1 MTMAAASGIRA
12 GAAYVELFVKDS
24 RLVKGLNAAAAR
36 LKAFGA
42 SIQALGTKLAGLGIT
57 LAIPFLGAAKLFA
70 DMGDDMAK
78 MSARTGVAVEAL
90 SELRYAAQQSGA
102 GAEDLER
109 GLRTMNRNVVEA
121 ARGSVQAR
129 RNLSRLGLTIAD
141 LTGLSPDQQ
150 FELIADRLSRIQN
163 PANRATIAME
173 IFGRTGANLL
183 PLLSSGAEGI
193 RGLRREANSLGLTMS
208 TEDAQAA
215 EKFSD
220 AMSTLWRS
228 LKQVAFMVGAALAPT
243 LKQIAEW
250 ITRVAANLA
259 GWIDENREVITVI
272 GAVIAG
278 IVGVGVALMVLGPI
292 ISAVGSAIGL
302 VTFAISAATTAVSL
316 LGAAIGF
323 LLSPIGLVVAAVGGI
338 AAAVLFATDEGN
350 MALESLGQGFEQ
362 LLGAAGTAWQGIQ
375 DAIAA
380 GDLAGAM
387 EVAWLGIQVVWET
400 GIAAISAAWR
410 RFKSFFVELFW
421 SAVYAVA
428 RAFNTA
434 WTSIEVA
441 FWTVVNALADGW
453 DAFVFGLTVAFNEFV
468 AFFRRA
474 WARVR
479 NLFSPSTA
487 RREVE
492 AINREVEQQ
501 NREARERLDRRVR
514 DRARRVDEARE
525 AGQQREE
532 SLNQMQEEE
541 RRERQREIEAANA
554 ADQERV
560 AAAQRALEERAAELA
575 AQREQMEL
583 EREQAAMDREAERAR
598 RPEFDL
604 EGLDE
609 AEAKTDVKGTFSAF
623 AVAGLGS
630 DSLAERTARA
640 SEQVARNTGQ
650 LVRQAQNGGLVFA

>member
-1 MTMAAASGIRA
+1 MAAASGIRA
-12 GAAYVELFVKDS
+12 GAAYIELYVRDS
-24 RLVKGLNAAAAR
+24 QLVKGLAAASAR

-42 SIQALGTKLAGLGIT
+42 SIQAMGAQFARLGIT
-57 LAIPFLGAAKLFA
+57 LAVPFLGAAKLFA
-70 DMGDDMAK
+70 DMGSDMLD
-78 MSARTGVAVEAL
+78 MSQRTGFAVEAL
-90 SELRYAAQQSGA
+90 SELRYAAEQSGS
-102 GAEDLER
+102 GAEDLEK
-109 GLRTMNRNVVEA
+109 GLRTMSRNVVEA
-121 ARGSVQAR
+121 ARGSVQAQ
-129 RNLSRLGLTIAD
+129 RNIARLGLTIAD

-150 FELIADRLSRIQN
+150 FELIAERLSRIQN

-173 IFGRTGANLL
+173 VFGRTGARLL
-183 PLLSSGAEGI
+183 PLLSTGAEGI
-193 RGLRREANSLGLTMS
+193 QELRREANRLGLTMRS
-208 TEDAQAA
+208 EDAQAA
-215 EKFSD
+215 EAFGD

-243 LKQIAEW
+243 LKQVGEW
-250 ITRVAANLA
+250 ITRVAANIS
-259 GWIDENREVITVI
+259 GWIDENREVIAVI
-272 GAVIAG
+272 GAVVAG
-278 IVGVGVALMVLGPI
+278 IVGVGLAMMILGPL
-292 ISAVGSAIGL
+292 ISAVGAAIGL

-323 LLSPIGLVVAAVGGI
+323 LLSPIGIVVAAVGGI
-338 AAAVLFATDEGN
+338 AAAVLFATDQGN
-350 MALESLGQGFEQ
+350 MALESLGQGFDQ

-410 RFKSFFVELFW
+410 HFKSFFVELFW
-421 SAVYAVA
+421 SAVYTVA
-428 RAFNTA
+428 RAFNAA
-434 WTSIEVA
+434 WTGIEVA

-453 DAFVFGLTVAFNEFV
+453 DTFCTGLQIAFNEFV
-468 AFFRRA
+468 GFFRRA

-479 NLFSPSTA
+479 NLFSPAAA

-501 NREARERLDRRVR
+501 NREARERLSRRVQ
-514 DRARRVDEARE
+514 DRAQRVDQAQQ
-525 AGQQREE
+525 AGQQREDA
-532 SLNQMQEEE
+532 LNQMQEQEHLA
-541 RRERQREIEAANA
+541 RQQEIEAANA
-554 ADQERV
+554 EDQERV

-583 EREQAAMDREAERAR
+583 EREQAALDREVTR

-623 AVAGLGS
+623 AVAGMGS

-650 LVRQAQNGGLVFA
+650 LVRHAQNGGLVFA